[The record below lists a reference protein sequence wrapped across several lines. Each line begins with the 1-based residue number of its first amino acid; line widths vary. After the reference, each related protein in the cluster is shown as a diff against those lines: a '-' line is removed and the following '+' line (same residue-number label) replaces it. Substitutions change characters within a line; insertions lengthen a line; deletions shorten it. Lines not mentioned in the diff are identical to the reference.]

1 MNFFNYNICEHSFQF
16 KILRL
21 TEFKQYLKGMAEEAA
36 KTSEEEYMWCY
47 LKFELGLVGSAV
59 NQFSCRTQRQFPRQ
73 LSKAIGS
80 GSGCSWRVG
89 IGTWGGCGSCAAPTC
104 FFSFGTTFPTPSTFF
119 TSLASSITKS
129 SSWPAHQNINA
140 KLVSCKE

>member
-1 MNFFNYNICEHSFQF
+1 
-16 KILRL
+16 
-21 TEFKQYLKGMAEEAA
+21 
-36 KTSEEEYMWCY
+36 MWCY

-80 GSGCSWRVG
+80 GSGSSWRVG
-89 IGTWGGCGSCAAPTC
+89 IGTWGGCGSCAAPTS
-104 FFSFGTTFPTPSTFF
+104 FFSFGTTFPIPSTFL

-129 SSWPAHQNINA
+129 SSWPAHQTSWLIRMPRKFKCEA
-140 KLVSCKE
+140 SDIQRIIFDCICMCKLRR